1 MSWSASRE
9 TGTRKQS
16 LLLGALRRTF
26 ALLGIVS
33 PPLAARLARRAFLT
47 PPPRRRSKSAAERDC
62 LQAGERKAIP
72 GLPGLVVRSWGQGPA
87 VLLVHGWG
95 GRSGQLHAFVPPLVE
110 AGYRVVALD
119 GPAHG
124 ESPGART
131 DMMHFS
137 DAIRTLAADL
147 AAVPDG
153 LHAVIAH
160 SFGAACTLYAL
171 QSSPAVKL
179 VLISCPP
186 HAIWATE
193 RFGAVL
199 RIPASTLSRMREL
212 IAREHQHRFRWEEL
226 SLVTLAARCPSEVLV
241 VHDEQDLLVPY
252 EESAREILR
261 AAPWLEHLATQ
272 GLGHRG
278 VLAAPAVI
286 ARVCEFLRRPA
297 ARQRAGAEALLE
309 ATARAPGRER
319 RRALVS
325 TR

>member
-1 MSWSASRE
+1 MNWSASRE
-9 TGTRKQS
+9 TGSRKQS
-16 LLLGALRRTF
+16 LLLSALRGTF
-26 ALLGIVS
+26 ALLGTVS
-33 PPLAARLARRAFLT
+33 PPLAAHLARRLFLT
-47 PPPRRRSKSAAERDC
+47 PPPRRRSKSRAELDC
-62 LQAGERKAIP
+62 LRAGERRAIP
-72 GLPGLVVRSWGQGPA
+72 GLPGLVARSWGQGPS

-124 ESPGART
+124 DSTGART
-131 DMMHFS
+131 DMMRFS
-137 DAIRTLAADL
+137 DAIRALVEDVAA
-147 AAVPDG
+147 APGG

-171 QSSPAVKL
+171 QSAPAVKL

-199 RIPASTLSRMREL
+199 RIPSSTLARMREL

-272 GLGHRG
+272 GLGHRNL
-278 VLAAPAVI
+278 LAAPAVI
-286 ARVCEFLRRPA
+286 TRVCEFLRRPA
-297 ARQRAGAEALLE
+297 AHQRPAAAGLLE
-309 ATARAPGRER
+309 ATA
-319 RRALVS
+319 
-325 TR
+325 